1 MDRPLRGLPGRSAS
15 GGGDD
20 RHLPPVDEGQRRVPS
35 LPFRRELLT
44 RDPIM
49 RRVLETARSVADSRA
64 PVLLEGESGTG
75 KELVARLVH
84 ACSPRRARPFVA
96 VNCAAMPHELLESE
110 LFGHERGAF
119 TGALGRKLGKFELAD
134 GGTLLL
140 DEIGEMDVRL
150 QAKLLRVLQEWEID
164 RVGGTAAIPVDVRIV
179 ATTNRRLGDLV
190 ERGGFRQDLFYR
202 LMVVPLVLPPL
213 RARRADVGLL
223 ARYFLERFRG
233 ERPLGL
239 SAAALAALE
248 ARPWPGNVRE
258 LEHVVERAVLL
269 ARGLEIEPADLE
281 DAAAAPPRL
290 PLGSLAG
297 FTVRELERRLILDT
311 LERTA
316 DNRTQAARLL
326 GISIRTLRNKLAE
339 YRRNGELPT
348 RLASPRQPE
357 PAR

>member
-1 MDRPLRGLPGRSAS
+1 MEHPVRGLPPAS
-15 GGGDD
+15 
-20 RHLPPVDEGQRRVPS
+20 DEGRRVAS

-44 RDPIM
+44 RDPLM

-75 KELVARLVH
+75 KELVARLLH
-84 ACSPRRARPFVA
+84 ASSPRRARPFVA
-96 VNCAAMPHELLESE
+96 VNCAAVPHDLLESE
-110 LFGHERGAF
+110 LFGHECGAF
-119 TGALGRKLGKFELAD
+119 TGAHGRKLGKFELAD

-164 RVGGTAAIPVDVRIV
+164 RVGGTAAIAVDVRIV
-179 ATTNRRLGDLV
+179 ATTNRRLGELV
-190 ERGGFRQDLFYR
+190 ERGVFRQDLFYR

-213 RARRADVGLL
+213 RARPADVGLL
-223 ARYFLERFRG
+223 ARWFLERFRG
-233 ERPLGL
+233 ERRLAL
-239 SAAALAALE
+239 SAPALAALE
-248 ARPWPGNVRE
+248 RRPWPGNVRE
-258 LEHVVERAVLL
+258 LEHVIERAVLL
-269 ARGLEIEPADLE
+269 ARGPEIEPADVE
-281 DAAAAPPRL
+281 DAAAATPRP

-297 FTVRELERRLILDT
+297 FTVRELERRLIFDT

-326 GISIRTLRNKLAE
+326 GISIRTLRNKLAA
-339 YRRNGELPT
+339 YRRSGDLPPPN
-348 RLASPRQPE
+348 ASPRQPAEAPSAGAFREE